1 MAMAIGRLRK
11 NAPGRSSLVAD
22 TLAQTMPE
30 PTDPTPPPVTP
41 EGDAAPAS
49 DSSASTSPTATPT
62 ATPGKKRKRRL
73 WLWITLGL
81 LVVAPPTLWVVG
93 TRSFVTRK
101 TILALAS
108 SRTGA
113 DITASSVVVELD
125 GTVILRN
132 AVARSPHVSGDGG
145 VLFSADRVEIQI
157 EWGSLFDSVPRFTS
171 VLLES
176 PLLRVSQDT
185 ADGSLNVDC
194 LQVNT
199 PSGTTTLGQPPT
211 LTITRGVLEMG
222 EHLDGSYTSLRR
234 MDVEGSV
241 KRSEADAKV
250 WLIAI
255 KQVLPESEGA
265 PFSIAGQI
273 DDHGISLAMEGMT
286 LGEWT
291 DANVPTRLRETFRQL
306 GLQGRV
312 GKTTFA
318 FANSGEVQATM
329 ELSGMSLNLPVD
341 TQPEEDRDGNKI
353 PLPPEQVGRQLRMQ
367 DVRGT
372 LSYTDGFISGDFTG
386 NLEEL
391 PYHVR
396 MTYGGTSAIA
406 PFTLELTCSG
416 FELRKNP
423 QIMRFAPG
431 VAQRRFAQFSQPTG
445 IVDATVTVRRSAPI
459 DGKESPLNVT
469 GDIVLRD
476 GSASFERFPYLFEKM
491 RGHWRFSE
499 DELEIVQIQGE
510 ASSGAKCYGYGKIAP
525 LNDDAGA
532 DIQVEITDL
541 PIDDKLIEALGP
553 KRKIVDALFNRERYQ
568 ELLDRGLIITPA
580 KREELLARQAA
591 LTQGASPTTPNEAGN
606 IAELLRKPTF
616 AFGGKARVYVEVQRA
631 VGPQGIWADT
641 ITIGLPDAG
650 LVPEKFPLPLM
661 AKNLSIVK
669 FNDAAT
675 VTNGVLTGLSG
686 GRAIAN
692 ANVDLTKI
700 EDPDL
705 PFVPEI
711 TLTGEGLPVDALL
724 INAVPESISGSAT
737 SPRTILQSLG
747 VGGTIAGAKVRLG
760 MTPDNDVGYRVELD
774 VKDAT
779 ARPVST
785 RAGAVAPRVGAS
797 GLNGTVVLTQDE
809 LTLELH
815 GGLLRLDTPNL
826 INPVSL
832 RASVRF
838 AEGKDTAYEAN
849 IASDQ
854 FDLSLAVEDFIAPIS
869 DRASAKVRELR
880 GTYFPTGSVAAT
892 VSIASPTTPT
902 PDMDAN
908 VRIIALNPTVD
919 FDYEGTRVGL
929 HGSTGK
935 VTIDV
940 GSPGVVAFDFLQ
952 GDLVF
957 DAASGGKV
965 SVDGVSA
972 MDLSPAG
979 GTLSL
984 TLDGALLEAPL
995 TRHVIGK
1002 TMSRGALGW
1011 YDRLK
1016 PRGEFSAK
1024 MVLTPDPARPT
1035 GSDAA
1040 QSPKSPW
1047 LVEGSLTPKAL
1058 TITTTP
1064 GDVAFSSVGGAVAFR
1079 SGGGAL
1085 ENISL
1090 VAGDWAINTSGT
1102 WNSMVDGST
1111 SVRLDLSGESKAL
1124 PATLLDLLPKEI
1136 GELAADLKFTTSRVV
1151 QLENASLAMILPADT
1166 SPASEGDPGAEPPS
1180 QSRFAGT
1187 FSFSGA
1193 SADVGV
1199 EIVELD
1205 AAASIVYDTT
1215 DGVGTFDVR
1224 MIAERGKAQGVRFT
1238 QGRARVSGSV
1248 GGDTIVPLFSADVHG
1263 GRLAGNATISPIDG
1277 DRKSFEIDARVSDA
1291 RFASILADMEASKKS
1306 ADATIEAASAG
1317 AGTVTEADRDRLQAK
1332 QVTSSDVDESRGRLD
1347 AEFSLTGII
1356 GDASSR
1362 RGRGTLIV
1370 GGERVINVPLLIPL
1384 LRISNLKFP
1393 SDERLDFASG
1403 RFFVQGETINLEEIL
1418 VSSRSVAIEGVGTA
1432 TMPNYDLDLRFQ
1444 ARTKTGIPLLTQ
1456 LFDSIRNELVS
1467 GEVRG
1472 TLADPDFRLRPFSG
1486 TRRLMDSAVGR
1497 ETKAPQ
1503 KWLDELESQP
1513 RVPVSRPGTRDNAV
1527 SPGS

>member
-1 MAMAIGRLRK
+1 
-11 NAPGRSSLVAD
+11 
-22 TLAQTMPE
+22 MPE
-30 PTDPTPPPVTP
+30 STDPTSPPPAS
-41 EGDAAPAS
+41 DAAPAQP
-49 DSSASTSPTATPT
+49 ASATP
-62 ATPGKKRKRRL
+62 PKKRKRRL

-81 LVVAPPTLWVVG
+81 LIVAPPTLWVVG

-101 TILALAS
+101 TILSLAS

-113 DITASSVVVELD
+113 EITASSVVVELD

-132 AVARSPHVSGDGG
+132 AKARSPHVTGDGG
-145 VLFSADRVEIQI
+145 LLFSADRVEIQI

-171 VLLES
+171 VLLDS

-199 PSGTTTLGQPPT
+199 PTGPTKLGQPPK
-211 LTITRGVLEMG
+211 LTITGGVLELG

-234 MDVEGSV
+234 LDVEGSV

-255 KQVLPESEGA
+255 KQVLPQSEGA

-273 DDHGISLAMEGMT
+273 DDHGIGLSMEGLT

-329 ELSGMSLNLPVD
+329 ELNGMSLNLPVD
-341 TQPEEDRDGNKI
+341 TQPEEDRDGNKL
-353 PLPPEQVGRQLRMQ
+353 PLPPEQIGRQLRMQ

-459 DGKESPLNVT
+459 DGVESPLNVT

-510 ASSGAKCYGYGKIAP
+510 ASSGARCYGYGKIAP

-568 ELLDRGLIITPA
+568 ELLDRGLVITPS
-580 KREELLARQAA
+580 KRDELLARQKD
-591 LTQGASPTTPNEAGN
+591 LSQGAAPSKPNEAAA

-650 LVPEKFPLPLM
+650 LVPEKFPLPLI

-669 FNDAAT
+669 FNDEAK
-675 VTNGVLTGLSG
+675 VTDGVLTGLNG
-686 GRAIAN
+686 GRAVAN

-711 TLTGEGLPVDALL
+711 TLRGEGLPVDALL
-724 INAVPESISGSAT
+724 INAVPESLSGSAT
-737 SPRTILQSLG
+737 SPRRILQTLG
-747 VGGTIAGAKVRLG
+747 VGGTIASANVRLG
-760 MTPDNDVGYRVELD
+760 MTPANDVGYRIELD

-785 RAGAVAPRVGAS
+785 RAGSAAPRVGAS
-797 GLNGTVVLTQDE
+797 GLNGTVVLTQDD

-826 INPVSL
+826 VNPVSL
-832 RASVRF
+832 RSSVRF
-838 AEGKDTAYEAN
+838 AEGQDTAYEAN

-880 GTYFPTGSVAAT
+880 GTYFPTGSIAAT

-902 PDMDAN
+902 PDADAN

-929 HGSTGK
+929 HGASGK

-940 GSPGVVAFDFLQ
+940 GTPGVVAFDFLK

-957 DAASGGKV
+957 DASAGGKV
-965 SVDGVSA
+965 SVDGVCA

-1002 TMSRGALGW
+1002 TMSKGALGW

-1024 MVLTPDPARPT
+1024 MVMTPDPARAT
-1035 GSDAA
+1035 GADAA
-1040 QSPKSPW
+1040 SNPKSPW
-1047 LVEGSLTPKAL
+1047 LVEGALTPRAL

-1064 GDVAFSSVGGAVAFR
+1064 GDVAFSSVGGVVAFR

-1085 ENISL
+1085 ENVSL
-1090 VAGDWAINTSGT
+1090 VASDWAINSSGT
-1102 WNSMVDGST
+1102 WNTMEDGST
-1111 SVRLDLSGESKAL
+1111 SVRLDLAGTSKAL
-1124 PATLLDLLPKEI
+1124 PATLLDLLPKEV
-1136 GELAADLKFTTSRVV
+1136 GELAADLKFSTAREV
-1151 QLENASLAMILPADT
+1151 QLDGASLAMILPADT
-1166 SPASEGDPGAEPPS
+1166 SPAGEGAQDAQPPS

-1187 FSFSGA
+1187 FSFTDA

-1215 DGVGTFDVR
+1215 NGPGTYDVR
-1224 MIAERGKAQGVRFT
+1224 MIAERGRAQGVRFT

-1248 GGDTIVPLFSADVHG
+1248 GSDTIVPLFSADVHG
-1263 GRLAGNATISPIDG
+1263 GRLAGNAIISPIED
-1277 DRKSFEIDARVSDA
+1277 DRKTFEIDARVSDA
-1291 RFASILADMEASKKS
+1291 RFASILADMEASKK
-1306 ADATIEAASAG
+1306 AKDAIVEAASAG
-1317 AGTVTEADRDRLQAK
+1317 AGTVTEADRDRVKAEKKTEK
-1332 QVTSSDVDESRGRLD
+1332 QVSSGVSDVDESRGRLD
-1347 AEFSLTGII
+1347 AEFSLTGTI

-1370 GGERVINVPLLIPL
+1370 GGERVINIPLLIPL
-1384 LRISNLKFP
+1384 MRISNLQFP
-1393 SDERLDFASG
+1393 NDERLDFASG

-1444 ARTKTGIPLLTQ
+1444 ARNKTGIPILTQ
-1456 LFDSIRNELVS
+1456 IFERIRNELVS

-1486 TRRLMDSAVGR
+1486 TRRLMNTAVGR

-1513 RVPVSRPGTRDNAV
+1513 RVPVSRPGMRDNAV

>member
-1 MAMAIGRLRK
+1 
-11 NAPGRSSLVAD
+11 
-22 TLAQTMPE
+22 MPE
-30 PTDPTPPPVTP
+30 PTDPTPPPATP
-41 EGDAAPAS
+41 ESGTAPASGSSAQASESPAPPAAPA
-49 DSSASTSPTATPT
+49 
-62 ATPGKKRKRRL
+62 KKRKKRRL

-81 LVVAPPTLWVVG
+81 LIVAPPVLWVVG

-157 EWGSLFDSVPRFTS
+157 VWASLFDSVPRFTS
-171 VLLES
+171 VLLDS

-185 ADGSLNVDC
+185 SDGSLNVDC

-199 PSGTTTLGQPPT
+199 PSGTTTLGQPPK
-211 LTITRGVLEMG
+211 LTITRGTLELG
-222 EHLDGSYTSLRR
+222 EHIDGSYTSLRR

-241 KRSEADAKV
+241 KRSEADTKV

-255 KQVLPESEGA
+255 KQVLPETEGA

-273 DDHGISLAMEGMT
+273 DDHGIGLSMEGMT

-312 GKTTFA
+312 GRTTFA

-329 ELSGMSLNLPVD
+329 ELNGMSLNLPVD

-372 LSYTDGFISGDFTG
+372 LSYIDGFISGDFTG

-459 DGKESPLNVT
+459 DGIESPLNVT

-541 PIDDKLIEALGP
+541 PIDEKLIEALGP

-568 ELLDRGLIITPA
+568 ELLDRRLVITPER
-580 KREELLARQAA
+580 REELLARQTA
-591 LTQGASPTTPNEAGN
+591 LAQGAASTTPNESVT
-606 IAELLRKPTF
+606 IAEQLRKPTF

-650 LVPEKFPLPLM
+650 LVPEKFPLPLI

-669 FNDAAT
+669 FNDEAK
-675 VTNGVLTGLSG
+675 VTDGVLTGLAG

-692 ANVDLTKI
+692 AIVDLAKI

-711 TLTGEGLPVDALL
+711 TLKGEGLPVDALL
-724 INAVPESISGSAT
+724 INAVPESLSGSAT
-737 SPRTILQSLG
+737 SPRKILRTLG
-747 VGGTIAGAKVRLG
+747 VGGTIASANVRLG
-760 MTPDNDVGYRVELD
+760 MTPANDVGYRIELD

-785 RAGAVAPRVGAS
+785 RQGSAAPRVGAS
-797 GLNGTVVLTQDE
+797 GLNGTVVLTQDD
-809 LTLELH
+809 LTLELN

-826 INPVSL
+826 TNPVSL
-832 RASVRF
+832 HASVRF
-838 AEGKDTAYEAN
+838 AEGQDTAYEAN

-880 GTYFPTGSVAAT
+880 GTYFPTGSIAAT
-892 VSIASPTTPT
+892 VSIASPATPT
-902 PDMDAN
+902 PDADAN

-929 HGSTGK
+929 HGATGK
-935 VTIDV
+935 VKIDV
-940 GSPGVVAFDFLQ
+940 GTPGSVAFDFLQ

-957 DAASGGKV
+957 DASAGGKV
-965 SVDGVSA
+965 SVDGVCA

-1002 TMSRGALGW
+1002 TMSKGALGW

-1024 MVLTPDPARPT
+1024 MVMTPDPARAT

-1040 QSPKSPW
+1040 ASPKSPW
-1047 LVEGSLTPKAL
+1047 LVEGALTPKAL

-1064 GDVAFSSVGGAVAFR
+1064 GEVAFSKVGGVINFR

-1085 ENISL
+1085 EDVAL
-1090 VAGDWAINTSGT
+1090 VANDWTLHTSGT
-1102 WNSMVDGST
+1102 WNAMADGST
-1111 SVRLDLSGESKAL
+1111 SVRLDLAGESKAL
-1124 PATLLDLLPKEI
+1124 PATLLDLLPKEV
-1136 GELAADLKFTTSRVV
+1136 GELAADLKFTTSNEVE
-1151 QLENASLAMILPADT
+1151 LDNASLAMILPAEVPDEST
-1166 SPASEGDPGAEPPS
+1166 DQSTTPPG

-1187 FSFSGA
+1187 FAFTDA

-1205 AAASIVYDTT
+1205 AAASVVYDTT

-1224 MIAERGKAQGVRFT
+1224 LLAERGKAQGVRFT

-1248 GGDTIVPLFSADVHG
+1248 GSDTIVPLFSADVHG
-1263 GRLAGNATISPIDG
+1263 GRLAGSAIISPTEDG
-1277 DRKSFEIDARVSDA
+1277 RKTFEIDARVSDA
-1291 RFASILADMEASKKS
+1291 RFASILADMESAKQASVSAAVEATS
-1306 ADATIEAASAG
+1306 ADST
-1317 AGTVTEADRDRLQAK
+1317 TVTEADRDRLSAQPESTEIPKAD
-1332 QVTSSDVDESRGRLD
+1332 SVDESRGRLD
-1347 AEFSLTGII
+1347 AEFALTGII
-1356 GDASSR
+1356 GDAKSR

-1370 GGERVINVPLLIPL
+1370 GGERVINVPLLIPM

-1456 LFDSIRNELVS
+1456 IFDSIRNELVS

-1472 TLADPDFRLRPFSG
+1472 TLADPDFRLRPFAG
-1486 TRRLMDSAVGR
+1486 TRRLMNTAVGR

-1513 RVPVSRPGTRDNAV
+1513 RVPVSRPGMRDNAV